1 MYWRFFLF
9 FSYMMCILVLGHI
22 QKLYVLTVLSVF
34 QLYDLYTG
42 SGTYP
47 GSTDGCPRED
57 DACNKNSVNLPKK
70 CGDHGDCQITD
81 YNTKATI
88 CICHSGYRGDN
99 CEKGEWWNLIQ
110 IYLVLYKCPFEATIK
125 KNCFPS
131 QTPIFR
137 TKQADREFYFRFK
150 KRLTDKMWFFFPLET
165 TKKTFVF

>member
-1 MYWRFFLF
+1 MLEPQELHVLTVLSF

-22 QKLYVLTVLSVF
+22 QKLHVLTVLSVF

-88 CICHSGYRGDN
+88 CICHSGYRGDQ
-99 CEKGEWWNLIQ
+99 CEKGEW
-110 IYLVLYKCPFEATIK
+110 
-125 KNCFPS
+125 
-131 QTPIFR
+131 
-137 TKQADREFYFRFK
+137 
-150 KRLTDKMWFFFPLET
+150 
-165 TKKTFVF
+165 